1 MKKKNIF
8 LEKTVSALDSDNMKN
23 SRLGVR
29 GFEIY
34 TSKKSRKC
42 VLVIGL
48 NPAGG
53 DAEAEAEKEKNR
65 TYLYSINANISKNHS
80 PYIYN
85 PYYKPIY
92 SLINNTLQNKIDE
105 NNAKWHWCN
114 KYSKKLEK
122 EFRRLIKAVEGL
134 KEAEEVDELK
144 LDIEKIM
151 KEFSN
156 HQKCEYSIYIGDMF
170 YYHETKSDKLPLR
183 NDISYEKYCREMLD
197 MHINA
202 LKEKELEIEYIY
214 INNAKVSKWLSSND
228 NATSEIIS
236 GIKVFYG
243 SILSGGRMDV
253 FSRQRLVREI
263 RSYLCEKYKK
273 SLLT

>member
-8 LEKTVSALDSDNMKN
+8 LEKTVSALESDNMKN

-34 TSKKSRKC
+34 TSKRSRKC

-92 SLINNTLQNKIDE
+92 SLINNTLQNEIDE

-114 KYSKKLEK
+114 KEREKLVEEFEFLLENLKNEK
-122 EFRRLIKAVEGL
+122 EVSGL
-134 KEAEEVDELK
+134 KE
-144 LDIEKIM
+144 DIDKIM
-151 KEFSN
+151 NEFSN
-156 HQKCEYSIYIGDMF
+156 NQNCEYSIYIGDMF
-170 YYHETKSDKLPLR
+170 YYHETKSDQLPLR

-214 INNAKVSKWLSSND
+214 INNAMVSKWLSSNE
-228 NATSEIIS
+228 NITSETIS